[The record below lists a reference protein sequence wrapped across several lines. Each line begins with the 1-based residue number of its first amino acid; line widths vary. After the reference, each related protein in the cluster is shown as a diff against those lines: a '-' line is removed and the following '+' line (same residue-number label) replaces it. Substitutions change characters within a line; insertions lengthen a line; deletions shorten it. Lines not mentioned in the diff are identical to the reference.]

1 MSEKLNILILTG
13 TSMKELVIGNDLY
26 EIVDLDK

>member
-1 MSEKLNILILTG
+1 MLCYGLERTCQLIY
-13 TSMKELVIGNDLY
+13 MKELVIGNDLY